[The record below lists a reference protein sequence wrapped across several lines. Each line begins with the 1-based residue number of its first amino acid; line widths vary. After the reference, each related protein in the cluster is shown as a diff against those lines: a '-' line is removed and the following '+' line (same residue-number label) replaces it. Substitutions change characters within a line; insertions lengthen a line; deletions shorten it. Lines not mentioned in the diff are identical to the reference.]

1 MDMEPALVILAA
13 GIGSR
18 YGGLKQLDAI
28 GPHGETIID
37 YSIFDAIRA
46 GFGKVVFV
54 INQQI
59 EQDFK
64 EVIIHKLQPY
74 ITIEYVFQE
83 IWKVPEDLA
92 FSKERTKPWGT
103 GHALLMADGMI
114 DTPFAV
120 INADDFYGR
129 EAYQTLTDYYA
140 GWTPARENDYA
151 MVAFE
156 IGKTLSEHGFVC
168 RGVCHTDEL
177 DFLEHVVERTW
188 IERMPE
194 GIVYKDEEEKFIGL
208 PEETVVSMNF
218 WGFTPSFLSYLKKGF
233 REFLKGNGD
242 NLKAEYYIPSAV
254 NWLIQGKVATVRVLP
269 CAAKWY
275 GITYREDKEMVVKGI
290 RQLIEKGEYPGKL
303 WR

>member
-1 MDMEPALVILAA
+1 MKPALLILAA

-46 GFGKVVFV
+46 GFGKVIFV
-54 INQQI
+54 INERI
-59 EQDFK
+59 EKDFQD
-64 EVIIHKLQPY
+64 VIIKKLQPF
-74 ITIEYVFQE
+74 IRIDYVFQE
-83 IWKVPEDLA
+83 IWKVPEGVSWL
-92 FSKERTKPWGT
+92 KERTKPWGT

-120 INADDFYGR
+120 INADDFYGH
-129 EAYQTLTDYYA
+129 EAYKTLTDYYA
-140 GWTPARENDYA
+140 LWTPERENDYS

-168 RGVCHTDEL
+168 RGVCQTDSGNY
-177 DFLEHVVERTW
+177 LENVVERTW
-188 IERMPE
+188 IERKST
-194 GIVYKDEEEKFIGL
+194 GIVYKDEEEKFIKL

-218 WGFTPSFLSYLKKGF
+218 WGFTPSFFGYLKNGF
-233 REFLKGNGD
+233 REFLQANGE
-242 NLKAEYYIPSAV
+242 NLKAEYYIPTEV
-254 NWLIQGKVATVRVLP
+254 NRLIQDRIATVRVLP
-269 CAAKWY
+269 CPAKWF

-290 RQLIEKGEYPGKL
+290 RQLIEKGTYPEKL
-303 WR
+303 WS

>member
-1 MDMEPALVILAA
+1 MKPTLLILAA

-54 INQQI
+54 INERI
-59 EQDFK
+59 EKEFN
-64 EVIIHKLQPY
+64 EVIIKKLQPY
-74 ITIEYVFQE
+74 IQIEYVFQE
-83 IWKVPEDLA
+83 IWKVPEGVSWLR
-92 FSKERTKPWGT
+92 ERTKPWGT

-140 GWTPARENDYA
+140 RWTPDRENDYA

-168 RGVCHTDEL
+168 RGVCQTDMGNY
-177 DFLEHVVERTW
+177 LEDVVERTW
-188 IERMPE
+188 IERKPA
-194 GIVYKDEEEKFIGL
+194 GIVYKDNEENFIPL
-208 PEETVVSMNF
+208 SDDTVVSMNF
-218 WGFTPSFLSYLKKGF
+218 WGFTPSFFGYLQTGF
-233 REFLKGNGD
+233 REFLKANGE
-242 NLKAEYYIPSAV
+242 NLKAEYYIPTAV
-254 NWLIQGKVATVRVLP
+254 NKLIQDKIATVRVLP

-275 GITYREDKEMVVKGI
+275 GITYKEDKVMVVRGI
-290 RQLIEKGEYPGKL
+290 RRLIEKDEYPEKL
-303 WR
+303 WS